1 MKNIEPIDNSASLGY
16 NKYRALGDRQSAARN
31 KEEAGLDSVLK
42 NIREILLTSS
52 KKLKTVSPDLIDE
65 IYRFENLNDFT
76 KQADLDE
83 LLSEQLELM
92 NQ

>member
-1 MKNIEPIDNSASLGY
+1 
-16 NKYRALGDRQSAARN
+16 
-31 KEEAGLDSVLK
+31 V
-42 NIREILLTSS
+42 
-52 KKLKTVSPDLIDE
+52 IDE